1 MVFFRRIAKF
11 SPVEARG
18 FRLMRKLILPF
29 AIITL
34 CCSSAV
40 HAETLNNEAIIQ
52 LTQAGLGTESIIA
65 KIKSSAAQFD
75 LSTANLIALK
85 KANVPDAII
94 AAMLE
99 ASTKPNTSV
108 SALANSNS
116 SNPLDPHASG
126 VYMMSSVQG
135 QAKMIR
141 LDPTSSAQTKNTG
154 GIASA
159 LTYGIAKRKV
169 KTVLSNPTARTQTA
183 QLRPAFYFY
192 FDQSGSSLSQGGQSN
207 PFAAMI
213 GQSQPV
219 TSPNEFTL
227 VRFDVKGV
235 NREIGVGQL
244 NIGGLKTGVMDK
256 ARIPFTYEEL
266 ASGVFKV
273 TPTIDLPAGEYG
285 FLYASSGGGSIMA
298 MYGMGGQTSK
308 IFDFGV
314 Q

>member
-1 MVFFRRIAKF
+1 MRHFFIIIACF
-11 SPVEARG
+11 SMSYAT
-18 FRLMRKLILPF
+18 
-29 AIITL
+29 A
-34 CCSSAV
+34 AN
-40 HAETLNNEAIIQ
+40 AETLNNDAIIQ
-52 LTQAGLGTESIIA
+52 LSDAGLGTESIIA
-65 KIKSSAAQFD
+65 KIRSSASQFD
-75 LSTANLIALK
+75 LSTTKLIALK

-99 ASTKPNTSV
+99 ASSKPNTSV
-108 SALANSNS
+108 NALAANSNS
-116 SNPLDPHASG
+116 ADPLAPRASG
-126 VYMMSSVQG
+126 VYLMSASAG
-135 QAKMIR
+135 KPAMIR

-154 GIASA
+154 GFASA

-169 KTVLSNPTARTQTA
+169 KTVLSNPTARTQTKD
-183 QLRPAFYFY
+183 LRPAFYFY

-207 PFAAMI
+207 PFAAMM

-256 ARIPFTYEEL
+256 ARIPFTYDEL
-266 ASGVFKV
+266 ATGVFKV

-285 FLYASSGGGSIMA
+285 FLYASSGGGSMMA

-314 Q
+314 AQ